1 MADRGTL
8 LILRLGSIGDTVVAL
23 PCFHAIARTY
33 PAHRRVLLTNQSVS
47 TRTSS
52 ALSVLGG
59 SGLVDEVA
67 HYPAGGLNWGQAR
80 CLFTEIRRLRPVT
93 IIYLVERPRLAPVL
107 RDWLFFKAAGVLKV
121 IGLPWSSD
129 LRNCRIDPF
138 TGELEHEAYRVGRTL
153 QRHMPIDFGPENWA
167 LRFTRVEIEAVNRL
181 IGQPSRGEVF
191 LAVAPG
197 TKLAAKD
204 WGRDRWAELLSSIAD
219 DYRHARLVLLGAA
232 EERSLCVDL
241 ALLWKGPVSNACGG
255 LTPRES
261 AAALSRC
268 RLLICHDSGPM
279 HLAASQGTPCVA
291 LFGNHNRPR
300 RWFPFGENHRVIYE
314 PRGIE
319 EISVAR
325 VIKEIREALVTA
337 PASAGQTARPATWS
351 QF

>member
-1 MADRGTL
+1 MMAARGTL

-23 PCFHAIARTY
+23 PCFHAIARAY
-33 PAHRRVLLTNQSVS
+33 PNYRRVLLTNQSVS

-67 HYPAGGLNWGQAR
+67 HYPVGGLDFGQAR
-80 CLFTEIRRLRPVT
+80 RLMTGIRRFRPAAL
-93 IIYLVERPRLAPVL
+93 IYLVERPRFAPLL
-107 RDWLFFKAAGVLKV
+107 RDWLFLKAAGVPKV
-121 IGLPWSSD
+121 IGLPWSRD
-129 LRNCRIDPF
+129 LRNCRTDPS
-138 TGELEHEAYRVGRTL
+138 TGELEHEAYRVGRNL
-153 QRHMPIDFGPENWA
+153 QRHMPIDFGPENWG
-167 LRFTRVEIEAVNRL
+167 LRFSRAEIAAVDRL
-181 IGQPSRGEVF
+181 IGQPSKREV
-191 LAVAPG
+191 LVAVAPG

-204 WGRDRWAELLSSIAD
+204 WGRDRWAELLASIAD
-219 DYRHARLVLLGAA
+219 DYRYARLVLLGAA
-232 EERSLCVDL
+232 EERALCADL

-268 RLLICHDSGPM
+268 RILICHDSGPM

-300 RWFPFGENHRVIYE
+300 RWFPFGENHRIIYE
-314 PRGIE
+314 PRGIQ

-325 VIKEIREALVTA
+325 VIQEIREALGTA
-337 PASAGQTARPATWS
+337 PAGHALRPAAGS